1 MAIQVFVVKKEFRE
15 EISKWM
21 KKRYDVDIDPMTE
34 IQTLI
39 GAKEGLANV
48 AMAFTDPGDINIVPD
63 PYYPVL
69 SRGTWVAGGEVYHVP
84 LTDENNYLPDLDTI
98 PVDVAKR
105 AKIFI
110 INYRTTRQVLLRP
123 LNF

>member
-1 MAIQVFVVKKEFRE
+1 MDEKKDTTF
-15 EISKWM
+15 
-21 KKRYDVDIDPMTE
+21 DIDPMTE

-110 INYRTTRQVLLRP
+110 INYPNNPTGACCAR
-123 LNF
+123 